1 MAKTVEE
8 RVQEIM
14 ENMKHIG
21 EIRIMKNGE
30 RVKCI
35 DVSDMGNKGV
45 FQFLDR
51 PDNLNVVR
59 RFDVFEDG
67 GVRFPSRKIIE
78 RDNRDMNRHHEG
90 IGRKLYC
97 PDGKGQA
104 ATIVDVTKEGNAVL
118 ELENGEQFI
127 SPYNSQ
133 YMHPVFGRDPQ
144 TKKITH
150 ILYSTYSF
158 ICIEIATA
166 TRIAKERMI
175 GLNNMPK
182 KVDAISD
189 VTSLMPGTL
198 LRITPLGGKIIKN
211 TVVFGPCIGFPDGT
225 TMFLTDLQD
234 KINAGYMQVE
244 KQDCVA

>member
-51 PDNLNVVR
+51 PDNLSVVR

-104 ATIVDVTKEGNAVL
+104 ATIVDVTEEGNAVL
-118 ELENGEQFI
+118 ELENGEQFVR
-127 SPYNSQ
+127 PYNSQ

-150 ILYSTYSF
+150 IVNIHKDIHS
-158 ICIEIATA
+158 C
-166 TRIAKERMI
+166 
-175 GLNNMPK
+175 
-182 KVDAISD
+182 
-189 VTSLMPGTL
+189 
-198 LRITPLGGKIIKN
+198 
-211 TVVFGPCIGFPDGT
+211 
-225 TMFLTDLQD
+225 
-234 KINAGYMQVE
+234 
-244 KQDCVA
+244 